1 MITSAYCTKTEADTY
16 FSGRLNTDAWDDA
29 SDADKDKVLIQATR
43 IIDQLNFKGE
53 KTDAAQELQFPRND
67 DTEVPDDIKCACSE
81 IALALLD
88 GVDPEIEADNLFM
101 ISQGY
106 ANVRSTY
113 DRQAQAEHSVAGVPS
128 VTAWRY
134 LLPYLRDSRA
144 VDLSRVN

>member
-1 MITSAYCTKTEADTY
+1 MITSAYCTKAEADTY

-29 SDADKDKVLIQATR
+29 TDAEKDKALIQATR
-43 IIDQLNFKGE
+43 IIDQLNFKGT
-53 KTDAAQELQFPRND
+53 KTDDSQELQFPRDD
-67 DTEVPDDIKCACSE
+67 DTVVPDDIKSACSE

-88 GVDPEIEADNLFM
+88 GVDPETEADNLFM
-101 ISQGY
+101 VSQGY

-113 DRQAQAEHSVAGVPS
+113 DRQGQAEHFVAGVPS

-134 LLPYLRDSRA
+134 LLPYLRDNRA